1 MYMSKIKG
9 KPNDNYTVKEMADR
23 LELAV
28 STIRKYIK
36 NGNLQ
41 NAFVL
46 TRRLGYRIRSSDILQ
61 LEQKIKKERNKYEE
75 YLTVQEMAK
84 NLNCSEGK
92 IRYAIKNNK
101 IKHYKL
107 HNKMKRVDKN
117 DFKNYIKEIID
128 SEKNYKK

>member
-46 TRRLGYRIRSSDILQ
+46 TRRLGYRITSSDILQ
-61 LEQKIKKERNKYEE
+61 LEQKIKKERNKYDE
-75 YLTVQEMAK
+75 YLIVQEMAK
-84 NLNCSEGK
+84 NIKCSTGN
-92 IRYAIKNNK
+92 ISYAKHNNN
-101 IKHYKL
+101 I
-107 HNKMKRVDKN
+107 
-117 DFKNYIKEIID
+117 
-128 SEKNYKK
+128 

>member
-46 TRRLGYRIRSSDILQ
+46 TRLLGYRIPWSDILQ

-75 YLTVQEMAK
+75 YLTLQKMDK
-84 NLNCSEGK
+84 NLNFIKGNIIYDK
-92 IRYAIKNNK
+92 KNNK
-101 IKHYKL
+101 KI
-107 HNKMKRVDKN
+107 
-117 DFKNYIKEIID
+117 YIK
-128 SEKNYKK
+128 

>member
-1 MYMSKIKG
+1 
-9 KPNDNYTVKEMADR
+9 EMADR

-46 TRRLGYRIRSSDILQ
+46 TRRLGYRIPSSDILQ

-84 NLNCSEGK
+84 NINCSEGN

-101 IKHYKL
+101 NKKTKKKQTKIK
-107 HNKMKRVDKN
+107 
-117 DFKNYIKEIID
+117 IILP
-128 SEKNYKK
+128 